1 MKLLDAQ
8 TRVTWRNILVATD
21 FSQSS
26 EAALAYAAAL
36 ARRYD
41 STLHLAHVASSE
53 AQLPPASKKMAG
65 LLGSSALQ
73 GIPHQALLGRGEV
86 WEELGEMV
94 TRHNADLIVVGT
106 SGRSGL
112 DKALQGSVAEQIFRL
127 APCPVLTVGP
137 RIRRP
142 LPSVI
147 EFRKIVYG
155 ASLEEGAL
163 GAAAYAVSLAQE
175 HQAHLTLVH
184 VEPAGGTREELLPLK
199 RALRDELRALVPAE
213 AEAWCEPDFDV
224 RFGSPVDNIL
234 RAAAFHDADLIVLG
248 VHAALFLRET
258 TAHKVADRARCP
270 VLTVSADT

>member
-73 GIPHQALLGRGEV
+73 GIPHQVLLGRGEV

-106 SGRSGL
+106 TGRTGL
-112 DKALQGSVAEQIFRL
+112 RRALQGSVAEQIFRL

-184 VEPAGGTREELLPLK
+184 VEPAGGTMEELLPLK
-199 RALRDELRALVPAE
+199 RALRDQLRALVPAA

-248 VHAALFLRET
+248 VHAALFLCET